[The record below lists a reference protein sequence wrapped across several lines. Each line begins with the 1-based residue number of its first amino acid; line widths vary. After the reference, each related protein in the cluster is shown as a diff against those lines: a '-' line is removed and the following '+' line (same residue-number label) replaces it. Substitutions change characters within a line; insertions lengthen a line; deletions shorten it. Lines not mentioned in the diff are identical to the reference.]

1 MKIYLF
7 RALSI
12 ALVILFVQGCSK
24 VTMANYD
31 RVEMGMIKSDV
42 ELILGKPDQC
52 EAVIGTHTCVWG
64 DQEGK
69 HIKVNF
75 IADRAAII
83 TQDGLE

>member
-1 MKIYLF
+1 MKKYVF
-7 RALSI
+7 KGLSI
-12 ALVILFVQGCSK
+12 AALVLLLPACSK

-64 DQEGK
+64 DQGSK

-83 TQDGLE
+83 TQEGLD